1 MTTRIAA
8 AALAVGALVA
18 VAAAVTGLSL
28 ERTALLAPALVIGL
42 AAVLGLIV
50 FWGRVA
56 RQHLR
61 EVRHPRVVIGVAVA
75 AVGLLVALTLLG
87 VDLPHE

>member
-1 MTTRIAA
+1 M
-8 AALAVGALVA
+8 VGALVA

-50 FWGRVA
+50 FWGRVGIE
-56 RQHLR
+56 HLR
-61 EVRHPRVVIGVAVA
+61 EARHPRVVVAVFFGA
-75 AVGLLVALTLLG
+75 IALLVGLTLLG
-87 VDLPHE
+87 VDLPRE